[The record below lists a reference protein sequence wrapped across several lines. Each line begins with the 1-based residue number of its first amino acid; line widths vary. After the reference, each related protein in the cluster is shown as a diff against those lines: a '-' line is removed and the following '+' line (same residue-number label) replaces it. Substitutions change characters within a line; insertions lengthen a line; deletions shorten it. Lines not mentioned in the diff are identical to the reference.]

1 MCFLNCSKVPSNR
14 AFPTPN
20 SFCPSWPDCH
30 SFHSSICYN
39 HTDTLW
45 YFCFKQFPFRAIKTK
60 KNQRIFIF
68 IYSFSDTPLFF
79 LFFFAD
85 LSFWPILFSFSLK
98 NYFFLTFLARQVC
111 WSWIHSIFV
120 WQKIFI
126 FPLLWADNFPRY
138 RVLGW

>member
-79 LFFFAD
+79 LFFFCRSEFLTYIIFF
-85 LSFWPILFSFSLK
+85 LSKELFFFNISGKTGLLVMNSLHFCLTENLHFSFTLGG
-98 NYFFLTFLARQVC
+98 Q
-111 WSWIHSIFV
+111 
-120 WQKIFI
+120 
-126 FPLLWADNFPRY
+126 FPK
-138 RVLGW
+138 V